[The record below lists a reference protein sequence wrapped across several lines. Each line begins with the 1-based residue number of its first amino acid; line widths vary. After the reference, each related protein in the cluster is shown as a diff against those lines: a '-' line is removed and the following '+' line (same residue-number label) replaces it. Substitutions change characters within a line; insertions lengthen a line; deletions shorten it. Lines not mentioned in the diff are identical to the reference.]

1 MGSLGAPV
9 EDRAA
14 FSSANRWKASEVQD
28 KSRIHSIDRR
38 ARGHKADGT
47 VLGTRRWMIINSTA
61 VIAASK
67 AASQHRDRLK
77 RELIIG
83 GMSIK
88 KAGVV

>member
-1 MGSLGAPV
+1 
-9 EDRAA
+9 
-14 FSSANRWKASEVQD
+14 
-28 KSRIHSIDRR
+28 
-38 ARGHKADGT
+38 
-47 VLGTRRWMIINSTA
+47 MIINSTA

-67 AASQHRDRLK
+67 TASQHRDRLK